1 MSFAKPK
8 VNRQVRIRCGKR
20 SLLLA
25 TFAADGVVVNSSMEF
40 NLVNELR
47 RLLDFAV
54 EPTEVALQITEGEL
68 VLEDRYPEPDGLDV
82 NDAADLI
89 EARSRVQCSLDLM
102 MAGVLPNWLGQDE
115 AKSVR
120 STLVKLI
127 DNYTREINLKLEK
140 KHDEIRDVRTQG

>member
-1 MSFAKPK
+1 VSRI
-8 VNRQVRIRCGKR
+8 NRQVRLRAGKT

-25 TFAADGVVVNSSMEF
+25 TFASDGVWVNSSMDF

-47 RLLDFAV
+47 RFLDAAKDP
-54 EPTEVALQITEGEL
+54 EELALQITEGEK

-82 NDAADLI
+82 SDAADLI

-115 AKSVR
+115 AKSVK

-127 DNYTREINLKLEK
+127 SDYTREINLKLEK
-140 KHDEIRDVRTQG
+140 KNDAIRDVRTQG